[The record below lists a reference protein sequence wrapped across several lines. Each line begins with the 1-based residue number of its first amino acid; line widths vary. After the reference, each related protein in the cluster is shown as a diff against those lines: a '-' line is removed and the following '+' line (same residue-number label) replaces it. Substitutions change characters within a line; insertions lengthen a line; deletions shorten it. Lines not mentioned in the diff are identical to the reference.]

1 VPGGA
6 ARCGRGPM
14 LAVPA
19 RQTSVSPHLVRFS
32 RAARCDRQARSAL
45 KETDS
50 AHTHGVPSCG
60 PARTVVPSTS
70 PSTLD
75 ACLRNRHNDR
85 APLDLHAGRGISAS
99 LPVGRKLN
107 PGGGMSKMLFD
118 RAARPHRLGEALQ
131 TPLFGRA
138 LGPRNAGLDGGNR
151 RFTRAPQL
159 NGHDPGRRRDA
170 DVFRSERMADPRA
183 RSRTASGIIKE
194 MGG

>member
-1 VPGGA
+1 
-6 ARCGRGPM
+6 M

-32 RAARCDRQARSAL
+32 RAARCDRQARSAP

-50 AHTHGVPSCG
+50 AHTQGVPSCG

-107 PGGGMSKMLFD
+107 PDVGMSKMLFD
-118 RAARPHRLGEALQ
+118 REARPHRLGEALQ
-131 TPLFGRA
+131 TLLFGWGSWA
-138 LGPRNAGLDGGNR
+138 SQR
-151 RFTRAPQL
+151 RFGWWKPPLYPCAAIKRP
-159 NGHDPGRRRDA
+159 
-170 DVFRSERMADPRA
+170 
-183 RSRTASGIIKE
+183 RSRPTTGCRRVAIGE
-194 MGG
+194 NG